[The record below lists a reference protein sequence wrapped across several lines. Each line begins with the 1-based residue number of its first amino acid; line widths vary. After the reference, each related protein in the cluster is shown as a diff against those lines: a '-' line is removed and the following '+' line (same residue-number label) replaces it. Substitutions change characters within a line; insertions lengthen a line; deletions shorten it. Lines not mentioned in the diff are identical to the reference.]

1 MMRERRR
8 LSPVRGTV
16 PCVRRFRAPLAKL
29 AAPLLPAVACFIAMA
44 MLAAPARAQ
53 VRFEMPDP
61 AVDLQR
67 YTTVDDCLAA
77 TGRVR
82 DSVLGQATAW
92 RDSVLATPT
101 NAREPLAA
109 PVLEIARR
117 CSARITAAA
126 VPRAEFAATL
136 QLFLLA
142 GRDADART
150 LVERRLAAVKASA
163 IRERAAVLDTAVEAF
178 LGAEVVNDPFLDPV
192 LGARPARLE
201 VADSLLEL
209 FDRTLARLP
218 GDSLRV
224 ESIGAHARFMIA
236 ARDAGDTA
244 RAIVAARH
252 LVTLAHA
259 GKLEPTSVYGRSIVE
274 SARTALELIAWPELL
289 DSLRHGTPTYVA
301 RLRSDWARASGE
313 SGESYGRFQPAGS
326 IAPPI
331 EADFWFGRGDDA
343 APRPTHGKVALVIFL
358 DQRRC
363 AAQQCF
369 VVYAALHRL
378 AAKYPELEI
387 TLVARTH
394 GYLSQAAPPPPEEEA
409 ELLRRH
415 WLDERLLPGALAV
428 HNTSYYLLPEP
439 DGRRIDRGDPNDERY
454 QFGRTGA
461 NRAPFERAVLVDR
474 NGVVVDE
481 SLLRDS
487 AAELRLY
494 QLIDAVLAQGSASS

>member
-1 MMRERRR
+1 M
-8 LSPVRGTV
+8 T
-16 PCVRRFRAPLAKL
+16 CCIALAL
-29 AAPLLPAVACFIAMA
+29 
-44 MLAAPARAQ
+44 LAAPARAQ

-61 AVDLQR
+61 AVSLER

-92 RDSVLATPT
+92 RDSVLVTPAS
-101 NAREPLAA
+101 AREPLAA

-117 CSARITAAA
+117 CSAPITVAA

-142 GRDADART
+142 GRDADARM

-163 IRERAAVLDTAVEAF
+163 IGERAAVLDTALRAF
-178 LGAEVVNDPFLDPV
+178 LGGEVVNVPFLDPV
-192 LGARPARLE
+192 LAARPARIE
-201 VADSLLEL
+201 VADSLLGML
-209 FDRTLARLP
+209 DRTLARLP
-218 GDSLRV
+218 ADSLRV
-224 ESIGAHARFMIA
+224 ESIGAHARLMIA

-259 GKLEPTSVYGRSIVE
+259 GKLESSPVYGRAIMDFT
-274 SARTALELIAWPELL
+274 RTALELIAWPELL
-289 DSLRHGTPTYVA
+289 DSLRRGTPAYVA
-301 RLRSDWARASGE
+301 RLRSDWAKASGE
-313 SGESYGRFQPAGS
+313 SGESYGRYRPAGS

-331 EADFWFGRGDDA
+331 EADFWFGRGDGA
-343 APRPTHGKVALVIFL
+343 APRPTRGKVALVIFL

-363 AAQQCF
+363 ASQQCF
-369 VVYAALHRL
+369 VAYAALHRL
-378 AAKYPELEI
+378 AARYPELEI

-394 GYLSQAAPPPPEEEA
+394 GYLSDATPPPPREEA
-409 ELLRRH
+409 ELIRRH
-415 WLDERLLPGALAV
+415 WLDERRLPGALAV
-428 HNTSYYLLPEP
+428 HTTDYYRLPAP
-439 DGRRIDRGDPNDERY
+439 DNRRIDRDDPNDERY
-454 QFGRTGA
+454 QFDRTGS
-461 NRAPFERAVLVDR
+461 NRAPLERAVLVDR

-494 QLIDAVLAQGSASS
+494 QLIDAVLAQSATTSSSP